1 MVWGGRSTS
10 SIHLLEQIMT
20 LAAPPAPTSA
30 TSSSTSTATSAAPSP
45 DAGQPRQADSV
56 QDIARYVTDLSRMLT
71 DAIKEISDINS
82 NTRLLA
88 LNARI
93 EAARAGEAGAAFS
106 VVAGEVQS
114 LSEKTSGVA
123 NELATKTKKSIA
135 ELSDIIGISVR
146 GTRLSDIALTN
157 IDLIDRNLYERSC
170 DVRWWATD
178 SSVVE
183 ALSQATAEARKF
195 ASHRLGVILNSYTVY
210 VDLVLADSDGKIV
223 ANGRPDQFNSI
234 GQSVANQEWFTS
246 ALKTKSGEE
255 FGFQTAHRCE
265 LIGRQPALVYSCGVR
280 QEGLASG
287 RLIGVLGIIFNW
299 EALAQTIMKAVPL
312 AAAEKA
318 NTRAAIIDG
327 TGRVLADSFEK
338 HLVDTLDKAAIP
350 DVFARK
356 KGFFVTQY
364 QGRNCCIGFAK
375 APGFETYT
383 TGWYSL
389 IIQPID

>member
-1 MVWGGRSTS
+1 M
-10 SIHLLEQIMT
+10 
-20 LAAPPAPTSA
+20 PTSA
-30 TSSSTSTATSAAPSP
+30 PTAPTPVSSAVKTSVTGPATADPS
-45 DAGQPRQADSV
+45 RQADSV
-56 QDIARYVTDLSRMLT
+56 QDIARYVSDLSSMLT

-123 NELATKTKKSIA
+123 NELATKTKQSIA
-135 ELSDIIGISVR
+135 ELSDIIGTSVR

-178 SSVVE
+178 SSVVDALTQRTPE
-183 ALSQATAEARKF
+183 AYEF

-210 VDLVLADSDGKIV
+210 VDLVLADLEGNIV
-223 ANGRPDQFNSI
+223 ANGRPGQFKSI
-234 GQSVANQEWFTS
+234 GRSVADQDWFV
-246 ALKTKSGEE
+246 AAQRTKSGDE
-255 FGFQTAHRCE
+255 FGFQTAHRSE
-265 LIGRQPALVYSCGVR
+265 LIDLQPALVYSCGVR
-280 QEGLASG
+280 EGGLANG

-318 NTRAAIIDG
+318 DTRCCDHRCIG
-327 TGRVLADSFEK
+327 PRTGR
-338 HLVDTLDKAAIP
+338 LVRQAL
-350 DVFARK
+350 
-356 KGFFVTQY
+356 
-364 QGRNCCIGFAK
+364 GRHAGPERHSRRVHAEEGILRD
-375 APGFETYT
+375 PLSRT
-383 TGWYSL
+383 
-389 IIQPID
+389 

>member
-1 MVWGGRSTS
+1 VQET
-10 SIHLLEQIMT
+10 IMPIT
-20 LAAPPAPTSA
+20 APFAPAPT
-30 TSSSTSTATSAAPSP
+30 APS
-45 DAGQPRQADSV
+45 AKVAAATGESRQADSA
-56 QDIARYVTDLSRMLT
+56 QDIARYVTDLSSMLT
-71 DAIKEISDINS
+71 DAIDEISEINS

-123 NELATKTKKSIA
+123 NELATKTKQSIA
-135 ELSDIIGISVR
+135 QLSDIIGTSVR

-178 SSVVE
+178 SSVVDALTKGTHE
-183 ALSQATAEARKF
+183 AHKF
-195 ASHRLGVILNSYTVY
+195 VSHRLGVILNSYTVY
-210 VDLVLADSDGKIV
+210 VDLVLADMKGRIV
-223 ANGRPDQFNSI
+223 ANGRPDQFKSV
-234 GQSVANQEWFTS
+234 GRSVADQEWFIS
-246 ALKTKSGEE
+246 AQRTKSGDE
-255 FGFQTAHRCE
+255 FGFQTAHCSE
-265 LIGRQPALVYSCGVR
+265 LIDRQPALVYSCGVR
-280 QEGLASG
+280 EGGTANG

-299 EALAQTIMKAVPL
+299 EALAQTIMMAVPL
-312 AAAEKA
+312 SATEKA
-318 NTRAAIIDG
+318 STRCCIIDA
-327 TGRVLADSFEK
+327 TGRVLADSNEK
-338 HLVDTLDKAAIP
+338 HLVDTLDVSALP
-350 DVFARK
+350 DVFTRK
-356 KGFFVTQY
+356 KGFFVTHY
-364 QGRNCCIGFAK
+364 QGRDCCIGYAL

>member
-1 MVWGGRSTS
+1 MLT
-10 SIHLLEQIMT
+10 
-20 LAAPPAPTSA
+20 AAPTAAAPVSP
-30 TSSSTSTATSAAPSP
+30 STKPLSAAPHSTTT
-45 DAGQPRQADSV
+45 DQGRQADSV
-56 QDIARYVTDLSRMLT
+56 QDIARYVSDLSSMLT
-71 DAIKEISDINS
+71 NAIGEISDINS

-123 NELATKTKKSIA
+123 NDLATKTRQSIA
-135 ELSDIIGISVR
+135 ELSHIIGTSVR

-178 SSVVE
+178 SSVVDALTKNTPE
-183 ALSQATAEARKF
+183 AQKF

-210 VDLVLADSDGKIV
+210 VDLVLADMDGNIV
-223 ANGRPDQFNSI
+223 ANGRPDRF
-234 GQSVANQEWFTS
+234 QSVGRRVADQEWFS
-246 ALKTKSGEE
+246 AALATKSGEE

-265 LIGRQPALVYSCGVR
+265 LVDRQPALVYSCGIR
-280 QEGLASG
+280 REGLANG
-287 RLIGVLGIIFNW
+287 PMIGVLGIVFNW
-299 EALAQTIMKAVPL
+299 EGLAQTIVKSVPL
-312 AAAEKA
+312 SAAEKS
-318 NTRAAIIDG
+318 NTRCSIIDARG
-327 TGRVLADSFEK
+327 HVLADSNEKHLIDTVDVRVLAD
-338 HLVDTLDKAAIP
+338 
-350 DVFARK
+350 VFTRK

-364 QGRNCCIGFAK
+364 QGHQCCIGHAK

-389 IIQPID
+389 IIQPIDA

>member
-1 MVWGGRSTS
+1 M
-10 SIHLLEQIMT
+10 
-20 LAAPPAPTSA
+20 P
-30 TSSSTSTATSAAPSP
+30 STAPIALTPSTVTPKADAASAP
-45 DAGQPRQADSV
+45 DGQLRQADSV
-56 QDIARYVTDLSRMLT
+56 QDITRYVSDLSQMLT
-71 DAIKEISDINS
+71 DAIDEISDINS

-123 NELATKTKKSIA
+123 NELATKTKQSIA
-135 ELSDIIGISVR
+135 KLSDIIGTSVR

-178 SSVVE
+178 SSVVD
-183 ALSQATAEARKF
+183 ALSKGSPEAYIF
-195 ASHRLGVILNSYTVY
+195 ASQRLGVILNSYTVY
-210 VDLVLADSDGKIV
+210 VDLVLADMNGKIV
-223 ANGRPDQFNSI
+223 ANGRPDQFKSI
-234 GQSVANQEWFTS
+234 GRSVADQDWFIS
-246 ALKTKSGEE
+246 ALRTKSGEE
-255 FGFQTAHRCE
+255 FGFQTAHRSA
-265 LIGRQPALVYSCGVR
+265 LIDQQPALVYSCGVR
-280 QEGLASG
+280 QEGQAHG
-287 RLIGVLGIIFNW
+287 RMIGVLGIIFNW
-299 EALAQTIMKAVPL
+299 EALAQTIVKSVPL
-312 AAAEKA
+312 AAAERTV
-318 NTRAAIIDG
+318 TRCCVMDAAG
-327 TGRVLADSFEK
+327 HVLADSFEK
-338 HLVDTLDKAAIP
+338 HLVDSLDVSAIP
-350 DVFARK
+350 DVFTRK

-364 QGRNCCIGFAK
+364 QGHECCIGYAK

>member
-1 MVWGGRSTS
+1 MPT
-10 SIHLLEQIMT
+10 T
-20 LAAPPAPTSA
+20 APFAPTL
-30 TSSSTSTATSAAPSP
+30 STAKASSAAAASPSA
-45 DAGQPRQADSV
+45 DDSHQVDSV
-56 QDIARYVTDLSRMLT
+56 QDISRYVNDLSSMLT
-71 DAIKEISDINS
+71 DAIDEISDINS

-123 NELATKTKKSIA
+123 NELATKTNKSIA
-135 ELSDIIGISVR
+135 ELSHIIGTSVR

-183 ALSQATAEARKF
+183 ALSNGTAEACQF
-195 ASHRLGVILNSYTVY
+195 ACDRLGVILNSYTVY
-210 VDLVLADSDGKIV
+210 VDLVLADTEGNIV
-223 ANGRPDQFNSI
+223 ANGRPGQFKSI
-234 GQSVANQEWFTS
+234 GRKVANEEWFAS
-246 ALKTKSGEE
+246 ALRTKSGEE
-255 FGFQTAHRCE
+255 FGFQTAHHSD
-265 LIGRQPALVYSCGVR
+265 LIDRQPALVYSCGVR
-280 QEGLASG
+280 QDGLTHG
-287 RLIGVLGIIFNW
+287 PLIGVLGIIFNW

-312 AAAEKA
+312 GAAEKA
-318 NTRAAIIDG
+318 ISRCCIVDAG
-327 TGRVLADSFEK
+327 GLVLADSNEK
-338 HLVDTLDKAAIP
+338 HLVDTLDVRALP
-350 DVFARK
+350 DVFTRK
-356 KGFFVTQY
+356 KGFYVAPY
-364 QGRNCCIGFAK
+364 QGRKCCIGHAK

>member
-1 MVWGGRSTS
+1 MSTTALNALTS
-10 SIHLLEQIMT
+10 S
-20 LAAPPAPTSA
+20 APTAKTEA
-30 TSSSTSTATSAAPSP
+30 TN
-45 DAGQPRQADSV
+45 GQPRQADSV
-56 QDIARYVTDLSRMLT
+56 QDIARYVSDLSQMLT
-71 DAIKEISDINS
+71 DAISEISDINA

-123 NELATKTKKSIA
+123 NELATQTKQSIA
-135 ELSDIIGISVR
+135 ELSDIIGTSVR

-178 SSVVE
+178 SSVVD
-183 ALSQATAEARKF
+183 ALSQGTADAHLF
-195 ASHRLGVILNSYTVY
+195 ACKRLGVILNSYTVY
-210 VDLVLADSDGKIV
+210 VDLVLADLTGKIV
-223 ANGRPDQFNSI
+223 ANGRPDQFKSI
-234 GQSVANQEWFTS
+234 GRSVADQDWFTS
-246 ALKTKSGEE
+246 AQRTKSGEE
-255 FGFQTAHRCE
+255 FGFQTAHRSD
-265 LIGRQPALVYSCGVR
+265 LIERQPALVYSCGVR
-280 QEGLASG
+280 EGGQANG
-287 RLIGVLGIIFNW
+287 KMIGVLGIIFNW

-312 AAAEKA
+312 ASAEKSI
-318 NTRAAIIDG
+318 TRSTIIDASG
-327 TGRVLADSFEK
+327 HVLADSFEK
-338 HLVDTLDKAAIP
+338 HLVDTLDVSAVP
-350 DVFARK
+350 DVFTRK
-356 KGFFVTQY
+356 KGFFATHY
-364 QGRNCCIGFAK
+364 QGRDCCIGFAK